1 MACVPPPPR
10 YVLFLTSNL
19 PLAGGECLSLQGKI
33 NRALAKLSQASA
45 AELGEDFEA
54 DASRQPH
61 LVREV
66 SQAVMGD
73 DGGSS
78 FGLGSQG
85 RQAAW
90 QRMGS
95 ARLVKLAFSSKPSF
109 MCVRRWTGCGKLNTL
124 LFRHSTPLT
133 FQLAG
138 VDYQV
143 GKRPIRSTEVAFLA
157 PGYRKGD
164 MLEASKVSTEALLD
178 MPAAR
183 ARREEYE
190 RWGRWVEAGRSV
202 LHSHEDAIAVNSV
215 ARFASAT
222 RPGAG
227 VHKA

>member
-1 MACVPPPPR
+1 MASVPYPPR

-33 NRALAKLSQASA
+33 NRALAKLSKTSA
-45 AELGEDFEA
+45 EELGEDFEA
-54 DASRQPH
+54 DSSRQPH
-61 LVREV
+61 LVQV
-66 SQAVMGD
+66 SQAVMGE

-78 FGLGSQG
+78 FGLGAQG

-95 ARLVKLAFSSKPSF
+95 ARLVKLEFSSKPSF
-109 MCVRRWTGCGKLNTL
+109 MCVRRWTGRGKLNTL

-133 FQLAG
+133 FQLSG

-143 GKRPIRSTEVAFLA
+143 GKHLPRNAEAAFLA
-157 PGYRKGD
+157 PGFHKAD
-164 MLEASKVSTEALLD
+164 MLEAAQVSTEDLLQ

-183 ARREEYE
+183 ARRKEYA

-202 LHSHEDAIAVNSV
+202 LHSHTDAIVVNSV
-215 ARFASAT
+215 ARFARAT

-227 VHKA
+227 VQKG